1 MLSTVFSDVKKAIDI
16 RGIKKE
22 TKQMKKLMI
31 AAAIVC
37 AAAFANAATV
47 QWSVGVITDAT
58 AAGGWGEGTAGAGY
72 TATLSLYKDSALT
85 TIIWSG
91 SASEW
96 EDGCAFGETD
106 DLFSYNPATTYY
118 GKLVCTTSVNGQL
131 QTLESQGFQFTTS
144 TMEPYPSITV
154 GSDVDSIS
162 GSIQQIGGADFT
174 GDHGAFSASGWTAAP
189 EPTSG
194 LLLLIGVAGLA
205 LRRKRA

>member
-72 TATLSLYKDSALT
+72 TATLSLYSDSALT
-85 TIIWSG
+85 SLIWSG
-91 SASEW
+91 STSDW
-96 EDGCAFGETD
+96 EDGCAFGETAD
-106 DLFSYNPATTYY
+106 VFDIDPATTYY

-131 QTLESQGFQFTTS
+131 QTLESQGFEFTTNPL
-144 TMEPYPSITV
+144 EAYPSITV
-154 GSDVDSIS
+154 GADPDTIG

-174 GDHGAFSASGWTAAP
+174 GDNGAFSASGWTAAP

>member
-1 MLSTVFSDVKKAIDI
+1 
-16 RGIKKE
+16 
-22 TKQMKKLMI
+22 MKKLMI

-118 GKLVCTTSVNGQL
+118 GKLVCTTSVNGEL
-131 QTLESQGFQFTTS
+131 QTLESQAFKFTTNP
-144 TMEPYPSITV
+144 MEAYPSIVV
-154 GSDVDSIS
+154 GTNPED
-162 GSIQQIGGADFT
+162 IGGTITDLDGNEFT

-205 LRRKRA
+205 LRRRRA